1 MNDVETLFDDR
12 VRDGEGTIVDRN
24 TKKFR
29 FKERD
34 YGLTENMV
42 VDSALV
48 SGVTWKDKLL
58 GGSGSG
64 SLSGATILNLEFE
77 DGDILRF
84 FINGIPDIDFSDRL
98 KKILVKYMESTIVV
112 KLVWAPSYVQI
123 WTVGFDPS
131 RPFPNRVLAWIRFPG
146 LPGFLYQKKILEEIR
161 SLIGK
166 VVKLDIKWTVV
177 RGGSFPDENRRLKAK
192 ISGEILEGSR
202 FGALS
207 SLDMEAQMA
216 DMGAPSKGLGNI
228 RFNKMMGQLGHSEE
242 INQGF
247 WGRFTLGRSWGHG
260 QNSVRVEGLSQEGTE
275 SQQPTS
281 LTPKCPGPQLVQK
294 YPTAPISLPKD
305 KATSLHENPT
315 FEGWHRVKVNLI
327 ANVLDLKRYTIVTF
341 KENLDN
347 NSKSKMGKGLLIAH
361 RNPSS
366 ISRGHGVESRKE
378 SSHNGKSIIKS
389 ICRHGGR
396 FKPTGSSRVSL

>member
-1 MNDVETLFDDR
+1 MNDVETLFGDR

-29 FKERD
+29 FKER
-34 YGLTENMV
+34 YYSLTENMV
-42 VDSALV
+42 VDSAPV
-48 SGVTWKDKLL
+48 SGVTWQDKLL

-64 SLSGATILNLEFE
+64 SLNGATILNLEFE

-112 KLVWAPSYVQI
+112 KLLGHNIY
-123 WTVGFDPS
+123 
-131 RPFPNRVLAWIRFPG
+131 
-146 LPGFLYQKKILEEIR
+146 
-161 SLIGK
+161 
-166 VVKLDIKWTVV
+166 
-177 RGGSFPDENRRLKAK
+177 
-192 ISGEILEGSR
+192 
-202 FGALS
+202 
-207 SLDMEAQMA
+207 MEAQMA

-228 RFNKMMGQLGHSEE
+228 RFNKVAFLKNLKGKGLELRNGLAVGGKLDEGQLGHSEE

-247 WGRFTLGRSWGHG
+247 WGRFTLGRSWGHLAKIRCELKACRRRVLNCNN
-260 QNSVRVEGLSQEGTE
+260 QQDSRLSVL
-275 SQQPTS
+275 
-281 LTPKCPGPQLVQK
+281 GPSRQWDFRRKIVSHSRLVQK
-294 YPTAPISLPKD
+294 YPTASISLPKD

-315 FEGWHRVKVNLI
+315 FEGRHRVKVNLI

-341 KENLDN
+341 MENLDN
-347 NSKSKMGKGLLIAH
+347 NSKSKMGKGLLMAH

-378 SSHNGKSIIKS
+378 NGHNGKSIIKS
-389 ICRHGGR
+389 ICRHGER

>member
-1 MNDVETLFDDR
+1 MNDVETLFGDL
-12 VRDGEGTIVDRN
+12 VRDGEGTIIDRN

-42 VDSALV
+42 VDSAPM

-64 SLSGATILNLEFE
+64 SLSGATILILEFE

-84 FINGIPDIDFSDRL
+84 FVNGIPDIDLSDRL

-112 KLVWAPSYVQI
+112 KL
-123 WTVGFDPS
+123 
-131 RPFPNRVLAWIRFPG
+131 
-146 LPGFLYQKKILEEIR
+146 
-161 SLIGK
+161 
-166 VVKLDIKWTVV
+166 
-177 RGGSFPDENRRLKAK
+177 
-192 ISGEILEGSR
+192 

-228 RFNKMMGQLGHSEE
+228 RFNKFAFLKNLKGKGLELRNGLAVGGKLDEGQLGHS
-242 INQGF
+242 NGSKFHFLGF
-247 WGRFTLGRSWGHG
+247 GFKWGNR
-260 QNSVRVEGLSQEGTE
+260 
-275 SQQPTS
+275 
-281 LTPKCPGPQLVQK
+281 LVQK

-315 FEGWHRVKVNLI
+315 FEGRHRVKVNLI

-347 NSKSKMGKGLLIAH
+347 NSKSKMGKGLLMAH

-378 SSHNGKSIIKS
+378 SGHNGKSIIKS
-389 ICRHGGR
+389 ICRYGGR